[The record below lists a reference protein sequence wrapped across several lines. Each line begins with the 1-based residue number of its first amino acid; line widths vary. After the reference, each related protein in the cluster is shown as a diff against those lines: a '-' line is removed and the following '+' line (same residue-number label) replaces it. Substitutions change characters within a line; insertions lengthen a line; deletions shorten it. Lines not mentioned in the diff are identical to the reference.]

1 MNLFRT
7 WNIVARCCLTRLK
20 RALFL
25 SVFLTFTS
33 VLIVSVFYFMN
44 QDHAQ
49 LHAIRD
55 RLKGGHGMGPEH
67 INMLNLH
74 KEMAIS
80 RHRKENGE
88 EPKERPVCIHIQT
101 YKYKWYLKFFYD
113 GFH

>member
-1 MNLFRT
+1 
-7 WNIVARCCLTRLK
+7 
-20 RALFL
+20 
-25 SVFLTFTS
+25 
-33 VLIVSVFYFMN
+33 MN

-80 RHRKENGE
+80 RHHKENGE
-88 EPKERPVCIHIQT
+88 EPKERPVCIHYMYI
-101 YKYKWYLKFFYD
+101 YKRTNGVLSSFMMAFIAAKFNT
-113 GFH
+113 